1 MTRINLRFLF
11 YVEVKRNWMTV
22 LVYETSVSKGTCG
35 FESHP
40 LYKIN
45 FPSMII
51 KVNTDIEINIT
62 EKYLTVK
69 DKKLY
74 NTITKKYEGVEGD
87 IVSFNYIKEDGR
99 KSVYK
104 GYVDGYTNG
113 EKVKIRGV
121 NQVFTQTSD
130 KSVEHISSVTSYSD
144 VTDDEKDILIAESA

>member
-1 MTRINLRFLF
+1 M
-11 YVEVKRNWMTV
+11 V
-22 LVYETSVSKGTCG
+22 
-35 FESHP
+35 
-40 LYKIN
+40 
-45 FPSMII
+45 I

>member
-40 LYKIN
+40 LYKIK
-45 FPSMII
+45 FPNMII

-62 EKYLTVK
+62 ETYLIVK

-87 IVSFNYIKEDGR
+87 IVNFGYIKEDG
-99 KSVYK
+99 KKGGYK

-113 EKVKIRGV
+113 EKVKIRGI
-121 NQVFTQTSD
+121 NQVFTQIGD

-144 VTDDEKDILIAESA
+144 ATDEEKDILIAESA